1 MRAIPIA
8 ILCALVGVT
17 YWIGATFFTNKIE
30 QDITARSNSAIAAYK
45 PAIDLEVDGRDVT
58 LTGKVRDRE
67 TRDSAIETVDSV
79 YGVRATRD
87 SLGIMDPYYVHGS
100 YTDRS
105 RFFVDGTVMDR
116 EKANATLAET
126 IAPLESVSSLNTGA
140 RSLENSGAKIA
151 LAAGA
156 VSLLNTGEFWID
168 EEKVRITG
176 EAPDQQTKAAIEQRL
191 LNQKAMIDPLALV
204 TEINISA
211 PTISSRCLAID
222 GNGLDEVVLFE
233 IDSDH
238 VKDEFMPPL
247 ANMIDLT
254 HECVGNVIVEAHADH
269 DGDEEYNFR
278 LSQRRADN
286 VTQLLVQEG
295 LDSTKVSSF
304 AYGETRPVASNETR
318 EEKSYNRRVVV
329 RFIPEYT
336 DTNPN
341 NQPIIST
348 QSSE

>member
-116 EKANATLAET
+116 EKANATLTET
-126 IAPLESVSSLNTGA
+126 IAPLEAVSSLNTGA
-140 RSLENSGAKIA
+140 RPLENSGAKIA

-191 LNQKAMIDPLALV
+191 INQKAMIDPLALV